1 MIGSPKTQ
9 FALTI
14 GISTFYFLVAN
25 VSYSWNVESLNIPD
39 NVVIWK
45 YAVWKNRA
53 FLAIPRAI
61 NEEKDRYVPT
71 LVEVPWPK
79 INSLMSDA
87 NIATVPFSKKGSS
100 KRRYTA
106 LTSVTGL
113 DVDPRGRLWIL
124 DAPDKNGY
132 WPQIVIHDLK
142 RNDRL
147 VSSTTLINVSPKH
160 LKTLITDPFESQ
172 WGSCGYVA
180 DAGDEMIVVYCLG
193 EGKWWKLRMT
203 HGPEV
208 PRVYSTNLAISRKH
222 SILYMTGYHT
232 HDLFSINLEN
242 IRTSQALCRTDIQN
256 VTVTWLGN
264 KLGSSVGLFCDSKD
278 GLHYFMPLDRASVRW
293 DTKSPISA
301 ESHSVLVQSNDI
313 PCITDY
319 IMDAQKSIWGLVN
332 SDCSGV
338 TKPNVTERGRL
349 RSRTVRIPKH
359 SSAS

>member
-147 VSSTTLINVSPKH
+147 
-160 LKTLITDPFESQ
+160 
-172 WGSCGYVA
+172 
-180 DAGDEMIVVYCLG
+180 
-193 EGKWWKLRMT
+193 
-203 HGPEV
+203 
-208 PRVYSTNLAISRKH
+208 
-222 SILYMTGYHT
+222 
-232 HDLFSINLEN
+232 
-242 IRTSQALCRTDIQN
+242 DIQN